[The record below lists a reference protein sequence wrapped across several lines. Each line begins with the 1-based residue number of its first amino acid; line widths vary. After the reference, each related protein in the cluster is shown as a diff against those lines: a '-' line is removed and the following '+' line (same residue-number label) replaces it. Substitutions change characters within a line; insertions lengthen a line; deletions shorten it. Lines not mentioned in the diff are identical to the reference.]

1 MRVITGSA
9 RGRKLQSVEGLDTR
23 PTSEKVKE
31 AVFSMIQFELPGA
44 KVLDL
49 FAGTGQM
56 GIEALSRD
64 ASLCVFIDTSRAA
77 QEVIK
82 ANLATTGLS
91 QKSRVASMEAEGF
104 LASTKDTF
112 DIVFMDPPYGKG
124 YIAKLLPEV
133 VKKVSDYATIICE
146 HEGECE
152 LPELVG
158 EFSLYRT
165 YRYGKI
171 YITTYKKTND

>member
-64 ASLCVFIDTSRAA
+64 ASLCVFIDSSRAA

-82 ANLATTGLS
+82 ANLVTTGLLS
-91 QKSRVASMEAEGF
+91 KSRVASMEAEGF

-133 VKKVSDYATIICE
+133 VKKVSDCATIICE

-152 LPELVG
+152 LPENVG
-158 EFSLYRT
+158 QFSLYRT

-171 YITTYKKTND
+171 YITTYKKSDN